1 MEFLGFQL
9 TKDGVQPTEKY
20 IASIRDF
27 PEPKDI
33 TGARS
38 WFGLIN
44 QVNYAYSES
53 DLMEPF
59 RPLLKPGTKFTWTE
73 ELAKAFK
80 NSKEKIIEAVRKG
93 VKTFQMGRMTCLS
106 TDWSKVGLGFALLQK
121 TCKCEDIS
129 PTCCKGGWGLIY
141 AGSRFT
147 TSAETRYH
155 PVEGEALSA
164 AWALH
169 KTKHFTLGCKD
180 LVLAVDHKPLLKI
193 LGDRELG
200 EIDNPRILNFKEKTL
215 RWSFK
220 VVHVPGVLHK
230 IADATSR
237 SPVGETSGVKRCNTM
252 DICTEDL
259 DESIRSWALA
269 GLCSIGGKGFE
280 AMSWKTLDRE
290 SSGDEVIMDLRKMIA
305 GGISGDKTEWPGNLL
320 EFFPKRE
327 DLTCVDNVVMVGT
340 RVVVPKTLRRLAA
353 DILHSGHCG
362 VSGMSERARE
372 VMYWPGMQ
380 GDLEGRRSRCRTCVR
395 IAPSQPSAPPTELP
409 TPDYPF
415 QQVSTDYFEVSG
427 KHYMVFVCRYSNWL
441 SIYNSKNGTTSELL
455 TVLRSY
461 MGTFGVMEELA
472 TDGDTVYTSREAQE
486 FFKRFDIK
494 HRVSSSYF
502 PHSNQ
507 RAETAVKAAKRM
519 IQDNTGFNGSLDTD
533 AFLVALLQHR
543 NTPSAGL
550 KMSPSEVIFGRKIRD
565 LFPVVEGKL
574 KMRSDWELML
584 KQRDAALARRHAK
597 RGQDLVEHTRKL
609 RTLEVGETVAVQNQK
624 GNDSKRWGCTGK
636 IVEIKKNDQYVVKL
650 DGSGRLTLRNRKFL
664 KPLIAY
670 KDDLKVQ
677 EEQGAAELEKL
688 PRRSG
693 RLAGKNIEETAV
705 SAMISESEVSVFRP
719 WE

>member
-1 MEFLGFQL
+1 
-9 TKDGVQPTEKY
+9 
-20 IASIRDF
+20 
-27 PEPKDI
+27 
-33 TGARS
+33 
-38 WFGLIN
+38 
-44 QVNYAYSES
+44 
-53 DLMEPF
+53 
-59 RPLLKPGTKFTWTE
+59 
-73 ELAKAFK
+73 
-80 NSKEKIIEAVRKG
+80 
-93 VKTFQMGRMTCLS
+93 
-106 TDWSKVGLGFALLQK
+106 
-121 TCKCEDIS
+121 
-129 PTCCKGGWGLIY
+129 
-141 AGSRFT
+141 
-147 TSAETRYH
+147 
-155 PVEGEALSA
+155 
-164 AWALH
+164 
-169 KTKHFTLGCKD
+169 
-180 LVLAVDHKPLLKI
+180 
-193 LGDRELG
+193 
-200 EIDNPRILNFKEKTL
+200 
-215 RWSFK
+215 
-220 VVHVPGVLHK
+220 
-230 IADATSR
+230 
-237 SPVGETSGVKRCNTM
+237 
-252 DICTEDL
+252 
-259 DESIRSWALA
+259 
-269 GLCSIGGKGFE
+269 
-280 AMSWKTLDRE
+280 
-290 SSGDEVIMDLRKMIA
+290 
-305 GGISGDKTEWPGNLL
+305 
-320 EFFPKRE
+320 
-327 DLTCVDNVVMVGT
+327 
-340 RVVVPKTLRRLAA
+340 
-353 DILHSGHCG
+353 
-362 VSGMSERARE
+362 MSERARE

-609 RTLEVGETVAVQNQK
+609 RTLEVGETVAK
-624 GNDSKRWGCTGK
+624 SETGTSTA
-636 IVEIKKNDQYVVKL
+636 IKTSIYQELDDAFTTLDQ
-650 DGSGRLTLRNRKFL
+650 
-664 KPLIAY
+664 
-670 KDDLKVQ
+670 
-677 EEQGAAELEKL
+677 EAELENHNYNFQ
-688 PRRSG
+688 SG
-693 RLAGKNIEETAV
+693 ATTLAT
-705 SAMISESEVSVFRP
+705 SMPYSVGNAEGLVYSSP
-719 WE
+719 TSI